1 MAREVDL
8 DTIRAEAEREPVV
21 IRIAG
26 ERFEAPPELPF
37 RAFRRLGGLAGMNP
51 TDPASV
57 LPVLDAV
64 DEVMTMLI
72 GEDGWK
78 RHAATLSQD
87 DVLALL
93 HAVLVTY
100 GLADRDVKPEAA
112 LGEAQASAPQ

>member
-8 DTIRAEAEREPVV
+8 DTIRGEAQKEPVV

-37 RAFRRLGGLAGMNP
+37 RAFRVLGRLAGKDP
-51 TDPASV
+51 RDPASV

-64 DEVMTMLI
+64 DEVMETLI
-72 GEDGWK
+72 GEDAWK
-78 RHAATLSQD
+78 RHAGTLSQD

-100 GLADRDVKPEAA
+100 GLADRDATPEAA
-112 LGEAQASAPQ
+112 LGEAVASAPS